1 LGQKPGLFFE
11 NSHELHE
18 LPRMVVFFIHGG
30 EGQAREVFIETGFSV
45 VGR

>member
-11 NSHELHE
+11 NSHE